1 MRDDVQKLRDQRA
14 NLWEQAKA
22 LLDAGLNS
30 AEDVQ
35 TYERME
41 GDLDA
46 LDNRIDALER
56 AAERGDRYSQG
67 ITPPAAILGGG
78 SDADEDADDRA
89 FESAFRNFLKVGVN
103 DLDPEERAIMR
114 AQFSRIENAAAVG
127 TGGAGGYT
135 VPAAFRDKFVEV
147 QKQFGTM
154 LREAEVIET
163 DTGANLPWPT
173 NDDTG
178 NVGAIL
184 AENTAVTE
192 QDFTFGTAALDA
204 YMYTS
209 KMVRASLQ
217 FLQDTMLPEA
227 WLAKK
232 LGERVGR
239 ILSQHFTTGT
249 GTNQPDGIVTSAGV
263 GVTGAGSFATTGGI
277 SGDNLLDLIESVDDA
292 YLASGNAKF
301 MIHQTVRK
309 AVRKLKGTDGQYL
322 WQPGLQAGVPNMLS
336 GYPVVINNDMA
347 ALAQGSKSALFGDIR
362 QAYVVRIV
370 KGLQVLRLTERYAD
384 YLQVGFL
391 AFERA
396 DGTMQDA
403 NAVKV
408 FQATATA

>member
-56 AAERGDRYSQG
+56 AAERGDRYSQAT
-67 ITPPAAILGGG
+67 TPPAAILGGG

-277 SGDNLLDLIESVDDA
+277 SGDNLLDLIEKEMRVAMTLTGARSISEISADSLVRELRHA
-292 YLASGNAKF
+292 AS
-301 MIHQTVRK
+301 
-309 AVRKLKGTDGQYL
+309 
-322 WQPGLQAGVPNMLS
+322 
-336 GYPVVINNDMA
+336 
-347 ALAQGSKSALFGDIR
+347 
-362 QAYVVRIV
+362 
-370 KGLQVLRLTERYAD
+370 
-384 YLQVGFL
+384 
-391 AFERA
+391 
-396 DGTMQDA
+396 
-403 NAVKV
+403 
-408 FQATATA
+408 